1 MVRVGIKAERLRAG
15 NLRNPHS
22 GSHADQEFMKGNP
35 FSSFCVPCAERG
47 RPKIPAVHE
56 VGGEGFCHNCFKGG
70 NGPSSPQN
78 YPFKANR
85 LAVRTQRM
93 IGIAADYNE
102 GLRIVDICLKHR
114 CRPAMVIEAAKNAR
128 LMLRSMK
135 TAAANDRNLVRD
147 YLVGQSYRA
156 LSHRHGIPVGSILY
170 RLHRAGIEPNRNEH
184 A

>member
-22 GSHADQEFMKGNP
+22 GSHADQEIMEANIP
-35 FSSFCVPCAERG
+35 TSFCVPCATRG
-47 RPKIPAVHE
+47 RPNVPAMHE
-56 VGGEGFCHNCFKGG
+56 VGGEGFCHNCFRGG

-78 YPFKANR
+78 YPVKANR
-85 LAVRTQRM
+85 SALRMQRM
-93 IGIAADYNE
+93 IPIAEDYQD

-114 CRPAMVIEAAKNAR
+114 CRPAMVIEAAKKAQ
-128 LMLRSMK
+128 LALRSMGK
-135 TAAANDRNLVRD
+135 APSVSRNLITD
-147 YLVGQSYRA
+147 YLAGWPYRD

-170 RLHRAGIEPNRNEH
+170 HLRRAGIEPNRNEH